1 MFVNEKIIKIFSF
14 CSLSPYYTRQ
24 MLFNRSIVTKTS
36 QPPPLTVCVC
46 VGGDNEISKEKNG
59 KLGDHVC
66 LVHLSVRSLL

>member
-1 MFVNEKIIKIFSF
+1 
-14 CSLSPYYTRQ
+14 
-24 MLFNRSIVTKTS
+24 
-36 QPPPLTVCVC
+36 VCVC